1 MREKILQICEN
12 VLGAF
17 TMLVGII
24 GAAYLGFIAM
34 GLWAHLHQYALS
46 AFK

>member
-1 MREKILQICEN
+1 MKDKLLAIFEH

-24 GAAYLGFIAM
+24 GMAYLGFIAV

-46 AFK
+46 AYK

>member
-1 MREKILQICEN
+1 MKDKLLVICEN

-17 TMLVGII
+17 TLLVGII
-24 GAAYLGFIAM
+24 GAAYLGFIAL